1 MNNFWHEQY
10 KLLVFD
16 EIDSTNS
23 EAIRLAKTAPDNNY
37 IILAKNQYNGRGKNG
52 KVWHCGNG
60 NFYVSLL
67 INHNFEIAILPQL
80 SFVTAL
86 AVYDTIKYLAPA
98 ILHKFIYL
106 KWPNDVLIGAFDP
119 AKISGILLESIHIQ
133 QRNYIVIGVGM
144 NINHSPI
151 NIDQLT
157 TNFREAGILI
167 KEPEQILDIFMINF
181 SKNFSSW
188 QHEGFSK
195 IRQNWLD
202 RAYML
207 NKNISI
213 NDGNSKITG
222 IFKDIDQSGAIR
234 VQLDSGEVKNII
246 AGDVTAA
253 ACSC

>member
-1 MNNFWHEQY
+1 MNNSWQGQY

-23 EAIRLAKTAPDNNY
+23 EAIRLAKTFPDNNY
-37 IILAKNQYNGRGKNG
+37 IILAKTQYNGRGKNG

-60 NFYVSLL
+60 NFYASLL
-67 INHNFEIAILPQL
+67 LNHNFEISILPQL

-86 AVYDTIKYLAPA
+86 AVYDTIIYLAPA

-106 KWPNDVLIGAFDP
+106 KWPNDVLIGAATP
-119 AKISGILLESIHIQ
+119 AKISGILLEAINIH
-133 QRNYIVIGVGM
+133 QRNYVIIGVGV

-167 KEPEQILDIFMINF
+167 KESEQLLDIFMINF
-181 SKNFSSW
+181 SKYFSSW
-188 QHEGFSK
+188 QQEGFSK
-195 IRQNWLD
+195 IRQYWLD

-207 NKNISI
+207 NKNISV

-234 VQLDSGEVKNII
+234 VQLTSGEVKNII
-246 AGDVTAA
+246 AGDVTAVLH
-253 ACSC
+253 SC